1 MKSAESRSY
10 GRIAISV
17 LLSAVLLAGTI
28 SFTASSAG
36 RPDSDN
42 WEKTRS
48 AAESQHEIVM
58 LLLSKKEYDNA
69 LAEANKI
76 FDMRWPDSQ
85 EALLLKELLLLSDQ
99 FLKHSQARLGLQL
112 INRNSRCCKS
122 TSSQI
127 EILKQT
133 GYLYK
138 SLNENDKA
146 LDCFRKARELEN
158 HSK

>member
-1 MKSAESRSY
+1 MKSTESRFDR
-10 GRIAISV
+10 RIALLVV
-17 LLSAVLLAGTI
+17 LASVLLAGPI
-28 SFTASSAG
+28 SFKASSAG
-36 RPDSDN
+36 RQGSGN
-42 WEKTRS
+42 SGSVKS

-58 LLLSKKEYDNA
+58 ILLGKKEYDNA

-76 FDMRWPDSQ
+76 FDMRWPGNE
-85 EALLLKELLLLSDQ
+85 EALVLKELLLLSDQ
-99 FLKHSQARLGLQL
+99 FLKQGQARMGLQL
-112 INRNSRCCKS
+112 VNRNSKCCQS

-146 LDCFRKARELEN
+146 LDCFKKARELEN
-158 HSK
+158 RQ